1 MAQSTILASA
11 QTAGTST
18 DVTVAAGATAIVGM
32 FAAAGVQIPEGVRC
46 TVLQDTPGNDNAIH
60 FLTAQEPATIVCGPG
75 VFRVWRPAI
84 TAYGVNVG
92 VFSDT

>member
-11 QTAGTST
+11 QTAATSS
-18 DVTVAAGATAIVGM
+18 DVVIAAGASAVVGI

-46 TVLQDTPGNDNAIH
+46 TVLQDTPGNDNAIK
-60 FLTAQEPATIVCGPG
+60 FLTAQEPTTVINGPG
-75 VFRVWRPAI
+75 TFRVWRPAI

-92 VFSDT
+92 AFSEA